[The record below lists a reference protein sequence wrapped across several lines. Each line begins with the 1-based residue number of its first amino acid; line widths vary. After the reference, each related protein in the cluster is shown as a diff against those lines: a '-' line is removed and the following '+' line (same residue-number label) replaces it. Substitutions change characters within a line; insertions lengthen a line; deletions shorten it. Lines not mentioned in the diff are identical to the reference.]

1 MEPRGL
7 RQALAE
13 GPQSSWHHI
22 CLGRSPPC
30 PWDCPESLLWAEARE
45 KPDWQ
50 GGGPEAGPAPG
61 RVVPM
66 TMGGAPGRRPR
77 AVDQKAVGAPG
88 PRGGAG
94 GERAGLARGGLRL
107 RFTSCRWNQPEHAP
121 RSLLPAARLEG
132 ASMGSQ
138 SLPQGPV
145 QTLIFL
151 DLEATGLPL
160 SQPRIT
166 EMCLVAVHRYA
177 LESPSMPQGPAATV
191 PPPPPRVVDKLSLC
205 VAPGKTCSTA
215 ASQLTGLS
223 TAVLAAH
230 GRRRFDTHL
239 ASLLQA
245 FLQRQ
250 PRPWCLV
257 AHNGDRYDFP
267 LLQAELTLLGLASAL
282 DGALCVDSIAAL
294 RALERA
300 AGPRQH
306 GPRASYSLGG
316 VYTRL
321 YGQAPPDSHTAEG
334 DVLALLS
341 VCQWRPQALLQWVDS
356 HARPFSSVKPM
367 YGVKPAALTGTNPRP
382 SAPLA
387 GATQPNAG
395 GGRPQALPPA
405 KGPGTPRMEG
415 LLAPLGLLA
424 FLTLAVATLYG
435 LSLAT
440 PGQ

>member
-1 MEPRGL
+1 MTTEGL
-7 RQALAE
+7 RAGASPGAGLPRQP
-13 GPQSSWHHI
+13 GPQGLSV
-22 CLGRSPPC
+22 R
-30 PWDCPESLLWAEARE
+30 R
-45 KPDWQ
+45 
-50 GGGPEAGPAPG
+50 GPGL
-61 RVVPM
+61 R
-66 TMGGAPGRRPR
+66 TRRPWGPW
-77 AVDQKAVGAPG
+77 AVGWG
-88 PRGGAG
+88 CRG
-94 GERAGLARGGLRL
+94 EGGLRL
-107 RFTSCRWNQPEHAP
+107 FH
-121 RSLLPAARLEG
+121 
-132 ASMGSQ
+132 
-138 SLPQGPV
+138 
-145 QTLIFL
+145 F
-151 DLEATGLPL
+151 LPL
-160 SQPRIT
+160 EPARTCAPVTAACCPPRIT
-166 EMCLVAVHRYA
+166 ELCLLAVHRCA
-177 LESPSMPQGPAATV
+177 LESPPRPQGPAATV
-191 PPPPPRVVDKLSLC
+191 PPPPRVVDKLSLC
-205 VAPGKTCSTA
+205 VAPGKTCSPA

-230 GRRRFDTHL
+230 GRQPFDTHL

-250 PRPWCLV
+250 PQPWCLV

-267 LLQAELTLLGLASAL
+267 LLQAELTLLGLTGAL

-300 AGPRQH
+300 GGPGQR

-316 VYTRL
+316 VYVRL

-341 VCQWRPQALLQWVDS
+341 ICQWRPQALLQWVDA
-356 HARPFSSVKPM
+356 HARPFSSIKPM
-367 YGVKPAALTGTNPRP
+367 YGVKPAALTGTNPCP

-387 GATQPNAG
+387 RATQPNAG
-395 GGRPQALPPA
+395 GGQPQALPPA
-405 KGPGTPRMEG
+405 KGPGAPCMEG